1 MRRKKEKSVEKE
13 NNSTSMKI
21 GIGKKLSVDNSS
33 EAEILEE
40 VEEEEEEEAQTPS
53 LLEKVC

>member
-1 MRRKKEKSVEKE
+1 
-13 NNSTSMKI
+13 MKT

-40 VEEEEEEEAQTPS
+40 VEEEEEEKAQTPS